1 MKFAF
6 TNKVFVFLSIIGLSN
21 SNIMDTIGNNNDN
34 NIRMSKDNNLAFPKH
49 NIIHPEINPKESV
62 KKEINKTD
70 TEIKIELQ
78 SQTHLKKPLE
88 VNKRKEP
95 FNHQIETD
103 QTRFNSKI
111 FLNSGVVSPLKNKPT
126 VKQSKLDVQRNKI
139 TSSQVNNGDL
149 IMEYENFMVKY
160 NKQKSADVTAFGQ
173 KMNTYATTKAQLDA
187 YNSNTNNKSLLKIN
201 KFADLSDNEFSA
213 FTKLNKLDV
222 SALPEILKGKVKPQY
237 PYFNLISK
245 TSVTNLTDYDWVRA
259 GIVTTDNQDQ
269 GNCASSWAFAASG
282 TLTGYDAIRR
292 LDTPLAPQHFSEQQL
307 LDCLDPNYSTTINSS
322 NNCSG
327 GHYIYAMLYAMSNI
341 MVSNDDYNYTGMQG
355 HCGVIVDS
363 DLSVYLTGNTII
375 DFNIY
380 ESVTP
385 DQLYDLLTDGP
396 LPIGIDASQNVFKY
410 YSEGIVELNCE
421 SGEQNHA
428 VLLVGYGNEDGV
440 GYWIIKNSW
449 GEDWGENGFMRIK
462 KSDSTSCHMYKW
474 IVEAI

>member
-6 TNKVFVFLSIIGLSN
+6 TNKVFMFLFIIGLSN
-21 SNIMDTIGNNNDN
+21 SNIIDAVENNNDN
-34 NIRMSKDNNLAFPKH
+34 ISKSKDNNLTTSKP
-49 NIIHPEINPKESV
+49 NIINPEVSPNEAIN
-62 KKEINKTD
+62 KEINKTGKK
-70 TEIKIELQ
+70 IKIALQ
-78 SQTHLKKPLE
+78 SQTSVEKPKE
-88 VNKRKEP
+88 FNKRKEL
-95 FNHQIETD
+95 FNDQIKTE
-103 QTRFNSKI
+103 QPRVNSKI
-111 FLNSGVVSPLKNKPT
+111 FLNSGVVSPIKNKPIA
-126 VKQSKLDVQRNKI
+126 KQVKLDVQRNKI
-139 TSSQVNNGDL
+139 TSSQVNSGDL
-149 IMEYENFMVKY
+149 KMEYENFIMKY
-160 NKQKSADVTAFGQ
+160 NKQKSTDEITFNQ
-173 KMNTYATTKAQLDA
+173 NMNTYLNTKAQIEA
-187 YNSNTNNKSLLKIN
+187 YNSITNNKSLLRIN
-201 KFADLSDNEFSA
+201 KFADLSDNEFTA
-213 FTKLNKLDV
+213 FTKLDKLDI
-222 SALPEILKGKVKPQY
+222 STLPEVLKQRVKPQY

-245 TSVTNLTDYDWVRA
+245 VPSSNLTDYDWIRA

-269 GNCASSWAFAASG
+269 GSCSSSWAFAASG

-292 LDTPLAPQHFSEQQL
+292 LETPLAPQHFSEQQL
-307 LDCLDPNYSTTINSS
+307 LDCLDPNYSTIITSS

-341 MVSNDDYNYTGMQG
+341 MISNDDYSYTEMQG
-355 HCGVIVDS
+355 QCMVVVDN

-396 LPIGIDASQNVFKY
+396 LPIGIDASQLVFKY

-428 VLLVGYGNEDGV
+428 VLLVGYGIEDGT

-449 GEDWGENGFMRIK
+449 GEDWGEKGLMRIK